1 MKLRDLIK
9 SRYKVADDYLE
20 LKRPQWDRWNNLL
33 HNRLEDKVSHTT
45 KSQVFDPK
53 LATYAIDRSARVMA
67 QPPSGKVIGVGKND
81 LGAAAYMNLILDKYV
96 IPNATSQFDF
106 ITKSR
111 MMNLYSAVYGN
122 MFALVDW
129 DVRKDGYIGP
139 DMWLIDIKNVFPQ
152 VGALSLQD
160 SDYVIVRTWHMMSFF
175 KGLKDKDGGYKNV
188 DEIIKILSDKTSG
201 KANEDTD
208 MKNPREVAN
217 YPTPDTVK
225 GVGPFEVLTMY
236 EKDRWVSYVPQAD
249 KILRET
255 KNLHDND
262 ELPLVCKYSIPV
274 LGDFFGMGDFER
286 GASMQQTI
294 NSSWNLYLD
303 AVKMSI
309 YPPVLLNKNELIL
322 SSAKYGPAEK
332 WLAKT
337 TTQGV
342 VQPLNLN
349 PMGISTF
356 NNTYQVANASLMSAF
371 GTTDTAVTKEVD
383 PGYGKT
389 PQALEMQQARES
401 ARDNADRYYQE
412 RFVQDTMKKFCN
424 LISKKMPSTLPVR
437 IMQEDLKEL
446 AIMYPEVTEFYDE
459 KKGTVNFSKERIG
472 NAVYDYKIV
481 PGSTYATD
489 QNQQQKN
496 LSTLLTIL
504 QQNPNL
510 RMELQQKGKDINIVE
525 LIEQI
530 VAKMG
535 LPQGNKIIVDLGST
549 KEDDDK
555 AIEEGNQMMQ
565 EMLQSAQE
573 GRLPEFVQMM
583 QQQQMQQQP
592 QAQMQGGMSRIPMA
606 ESGLPVAGMGQ
617 NGQPGAQTGG
627 I

>member
-1 MKLRDLIK
+1 MKLKDIVL
-9 SRYKVADDYLE
+9 SRHKAADDYLE

-33 HNRLEDKVSHTT
+33 HNRLDDQISKGT

-53 LATYAIDRSARVMA
+53 LATFAIDRSARVMA

-81 LGAAAYMNLILDKYV
+81 LGASAYMNLILDKYV
-96 IPNATSQFDF
+96 VPNANAQFDF

-111 MMNLYSAVYGN
+111 MMNLYASVYGN

-160 SDYVIVRTWHMMSFF
+160 SDYVIIRTWHMMSFF
-175 KGLKDKDGGYKNV
+175 KGLKSNQGGFKNV
-188 DEIIKILSDKTSG
+188 DKIIEKLKEKTSG
-201 KANEDTD
+201 KAKEDTD
-208 MKNPREVAN
+208 KKNPREVAN
-217 YPTPDTVK
+217 YPTPETVK
-225 GVGPFEVLTMY
+225 GVGPYEVLTMY
-236 EKDRWVSYVPQAD
+236 EKDRWVSYVPAAD
-249 KILRET
+249 MILRET
-255 KNLHDND
+255 KNLHEND

-294 NSSWNLYLD
+294 NSSWNLYMD

-309 YPPVLLNKNELIL
+309 YPPVLLNKNELVL

-342 VQPLNLN
+342 VQPLALN

-412 RFVQDTMKKFCN
+412 RFVQDVMKKFCN

-437 IMQEDLKEL
+437 IMKEDLDEL
-446 AIMYPEVTEFYDE
+446 AIMYPEVKEFYDD
-459 KKGTVNFSKERIG
+459 KKGTINFKKERIG
-472 NAVYDYKIV
+472 NGVYDYKIV
-481 PGSTYATD
+481 PGSTYAID
-489 QNQQQKN
+489 QTQQQKN
-496 LSTLLTIL
+496 LGTLLTIL

-510 RMELQQKGKDINIVE
+510 RVEMQQKGKDINIVE

-535 LPQGNKIIVDLGST
+535 LPQGNKIIVDIGST
-549 KEDDDK
+549 QEDDEMAVANADQK
-555 AIEEGNQMMQ
+555 LQ
-565 EMLQSAQE
+565 EMLAAAQN
-573 GRLPEFVQMM
+573 GTLNEFAQAL
-583 QQQQMQQQP
+583 QAEQQP
-592 QAQMQGGMSRIPMA
+592 TQAPQSEGGMSRIPMPG
-606 ESGLPVAGMGQ
+606 SGLPVSEMGYDQ
-617 NGQPGAQTGG
+617 SGAQAGG
-627 I
+627 F